1 MDKRNEESFST
12 TSEYA
17 DINYI
22 QHREQEKHFQIA
34 ELRLLELLEQ
44 SYDKPFFPEREN
56 DHSLRIL
63 DGSKELSLNLEL
75 FKKKGLKSILIQSI
89 LPGEGSSTILFHL
102 AKLLVQKGPERVL
115 SIDCNIHNP
124 ELHQF
129 FHLKNEVG
137 LMELLNRKAGIERV
151 IRQTPYTN
159 LYCLPAGQTQ
169 LSLEEINNSTDFENI
184 LQILE
189 FEFDHI
195 LIDCAALKQSDLGF
209 FLAQKVNGVILV
221 IHSNRMR
228 FKFAQKI
235 KRNLLERNVNVL
247 GVIVNRKKSSIPKW
261 LERNFLTKS
270 LL

>member
-1 MDKRNEESFST
+1 MDKKNEESYSA

-17 DINYI
+17 DISYI
-22 QHREQEKHFQIA
+22 QHREHEKHFQIA

-44 SYDKPFFPEREN
+44 SYDKPFFPQGEN
-56 DHSLRIL
+56 DLSTRIL
-63 DGSKELSLNLEL
+63 DESKQLSLNLEL

-102 AKLLVQKGPERVL
+102 ARLLVHKGPKRVL
-115 SIDCNIHNP
+115 TIDCNIKNP

-137 LMELLNRKAGIERV
+137 LMELINRKAGIERV

-159 LYCLPAGQTQ
+159 LYCLPAGQIK
-169 LSLEEINNSTDFENI
+169 LSIEEINNSTDFENI

-209 FLAQKVNGVILV
+209 FLAQRVNGVILV
-221 IHSNRMR
+221 IHSNRLR

-235 KRNLLERNVNVL
+235 KRDLMERNVNVL
-247 GVIVNRKKSSIPKW
+247 GVIVNRKKTSDPNW
-261 LERNFLTKS
+261 LERIF
-270 LL
+270 